1 LNVLFYTPSSEHAQW
16 VAALGQALPGAT
28 LRAWSA
34 NEAAEGHAADYAI
47 VWRPP
52 PELVA
57 QLAGV
62 RAVFNLGAGVDA
74 IAAPSWPQGVPL
86 IRIEDAGMAEQMI
99 EYVTYAVLRCYRE
112 MGRYEALQRE
122 QSWSPLPRLDKRA
135 FGVGVL
141 GVGVLG
147 SKVAQAIATLGFPV
161 SGYSRQAKSLPGVR
175 CFGETELP
183 AFLATCRVLVCM
195 LPLTPATRSLLDRNA
210 FSALPRGAY
219 VVNVARGGILVERDL
234 LDALDSATL
243 SGAMLD
249 VFLDEPL
256 PAAHPFWHHPAIT
269 ITPHISA
276 VTQIGA
282 SVAQIAD
289 KIGRIE
295 SGLAVSGVVD
305 AASAY

>member
-1 LNVLFYTPSSEHAQW
+1 LNVLFYTPSAEHAQW
-16 VAALGQALPGAT
+16 VAALRQALPGAV
-28 LRAWSA
+28 LRDWSA
-34 NEAAEGHAADYAI
+34 TGAAGEPAADYAI

-52 PELVA
+52 SELIA

-74 IAAPSWPQGVPL
+74 IAAPSWPHGVPL

-99 EYVTYAVLRCYRE
+99 EYVTYGVLRCYRE
-112 MGRYEALQRE
+112 IARYEALQRE
-122 QSWSPLPRLDKRA
+122 RSWLPLPRLNKRA

-141 GVGVLG
+141 GIGVLG
-147 SKVAQAIATLGFPV
+147 SRVAQAIATLGFPV
-161 SGYSRQAKSLPGVR
+161 SGYSRQAKSLSGVR
-175 CFGETELP
+175 CFSEKELP
-183 AFLATCRVLVCM
+183 AFLGTCRVLVCM
-195 LPLTPATRSLLDRNA
+195 LPLTPATHGLLERNA
-210 FSALPRGAY
+210 FAALPRGAY
-219 VVNVARGGILVERDL
+219 VVNVARGGIVVEADL
-234 LDALDSATL
+234 LDALDSGAL

-249 VFLDEPL
+249 VFVDEPL
-256 PAAHPFWHHPAIT
+256 PTPHPFWRHPAIT

-289 KIGRIE
+289 KIRRIE

-305 AASAY
+305 AARAY

>member
-1 LNVLFYTPSSEHAQW
+1 LNVLFYTSSAERAQW
-16 VAALGQALPGAT
+16 AAALRQALPGAA
-28 LRAWSA
+28 LRAWS
-34 NEAAEGHAADYAI
+34 ETDAAVERAVDYAI

-52 PELVA
+52 SELIA

-74 IAAPSWPQGVPL
+74 IAAQSWPQGVPL

-112 MGRYEALQRE
+112 IARYEALQRE
-122 QSWSPLPRLDKRA
+122 QSWLPLPRLDKRA

-141 GVGVLG
+141 GIGVLG
-147 SKVAQAIATLGFPV
+147 SKVAAAIAALGFPV
-161 SGYSRQAKSLPGVR
+161 SGYSRQTKSLPGVR
-175 CFGETELP
+175 CFGENELP

-195 LPLTPATRSLLDRNA
+195 LPLTPATRGLLDRDA
-210 FSALPRGAY
+210 FSVLPRGAY
-219 VVNVARGGILVERDL
+219 VVNVARGGILVEVDL
-234 LDALDSATL
+234 LEALDSEWL

-249 VFLDEPL
+249 VFIDEPL
-256 PAAHPFWHHPAIT
+256 PATHPCWRHPAVT

-276 VTQIGA
+276 VTQIDA

-289 KIGRIE
+289 KIRRIE

-305 AASAY
+305 AARAY